1 MTTLPTTTAAPLTL
15 EAIRA
20 LLASGLTRAR
30 IRPGHGEAGR
40 QVNIDGIYRDWQG
53 AVLVHGQY
61 EVFGV
66 AAGGAGM
73 STTHGGF
80 YKPSDLVDDNG

>member
-1 MTTLPTTTAAPLTL
+1 MLTLPTQPLTL
-15 EAIRA
+15 ERCRQ
-20 LLASGLTRAR
+20 LLASGQTRMR

-40 QVNIDGIYRDWQG
+40 KVNIDGIYRDWQG
-53 AVLVHGQY
+53 AVLVHATY
-61 EVFGV
+61 EIYGV